1 MKIKYKFVNGEHS
14 EIEVSEDFGRYILDS
29 RREEESND
37 RRYRMYN
44 LSLGTIDYEGDEY
57 AYEDDHSLLFSSVYT
72 VMEKV
77 LTRTEYRRMTLLI
90 EGLNL
95 TEIAMKE
102 NVSVE
107 AVRLSISTAQK
118 KIRERI

>member
-1 MKIKYKFVNGEHS
+1 MKIRYEFVNGEHS

-29 RREEESND
+29 RRAEESND

-57 AYEDDHSLLFSSVYT
+57 AYEDDHSLLFSSVYM

>member
-1 MKIKYKFVNGEHS
+1 MKIRYEFVNGEHS
-14 EIEVSEDFGRYILDS
+14 EIEVSEDFGRYNLDS
-29 RREEESND
+29 RRAEESND

>member
-1 MKIKYKFVNGEHS
+1 MKIKYEFVNGEHS

-29 RREEESND
+29 RRAEESND